1 MIERATRR
9 SPSVVFRLFLAVAGL
24 AVVSVLSAAEPPAR
38 DEAKKKPLELAV
50 FEKLLARHQDMTYEQ
65 LHAAL
70 YKDRKFLDRLSFDPT
85 RAAFFDRIAEKLQ
98 LTRDERELFQK
109 AGFLSIDL
117 QRRHSFAS
125 AYFQIYSE
133 DLPVLVTTD
142 SIMHALH
149 RSYDDI
155 LMELEVTLFSWTVG
169 QILDDC
175 HQALADKAAANKD
188 TTLAAN
194 FRDVDLYLTVARNLL
209 AGAGAPAQGQDDAWS
224 GGLMVQSKLGNDE
237 EALARL
243 KDVQSLK
250 LQTPDSGPP
259 TSIYGGE
266 RYFDWS
272 QFKPRGH
279 YTKAPALKRYFRCL
293 MWLGRADCGWNVLPT
308 DGTPGVKSDSDREL
322 RDAVLL
328 VELLAATDNVKTLK
342 GLDDIIAFLVGRS
355 DNLTVFTLRGLM
367 EEQKTAT
374 LAAVSDGKALAR
386 LKDAVK
392 NGKQAQQ
399 MIRSQVVISD
409 PKDPYYKV
417 PPPALFQLFGQRYI
431 IDSFVLSQ
439 VVFDSIVFEK
449 RKQKRM
455 MPTGLDV
462 MAALGNN
469 EAIPL
474 LADELR
480 QWNYSANLM
489 ASREYVDLHEAAFW
503 KANLYNLWL
512 DSLRTLHADLKEEK
526 HFPEALRTRAWQLKQ
541 LQTQLGSWAE
551 LRHDTILYA
560 KQSYT
565 AYPRCA
571 YPAGYVEPYPEFYAR
586 VKFFAEEATRRFEAA
601 DYTMKDKGRTG
612 QLKLIKQGQLALF
625 KKWAETLGTLETL
638 ARKELKAEPFTEQ
651 EKAFIKK
658 TIDQRG
664 GGSGPPRYDGWY
676 CDLFYN
682 RVECAKWDPVI
693 ADVHTDPASG
703 KCLEVGIGDVNL
715 GVIAIDNEK
724 DRAVYVGPLY
734 SYYEFR
740 HPVEDR
746 LTDQQWQ
753 QMIGTGK
760 VPARP
765 KWVELFQ
772 ASPRGR

>member
-1 MIERATRR
+1 MAESTTLRR
-9 SPSVVFRLFLAVAGL
+9 PLVALRIVLGFASLVAV
-24 AVVSVLSAAEPPAR
+24 STLSAAEPAAR
-38 DEAKKKPLELAV
+38 DEVKKKPLELAV
-50 FEKLLARHQDMTYEQ
+50 FEKLLARHPDMTYDQ
-65 LHAAL
+65 LHTAL
-70 YKDRKFLDRLSFDPT
+70 IKDRKFLDRLSFDPK
-85 RAAFFDRIAEKLQ
+85 RAAYFDRVAGKLQ
-98 LTRDERELFQK
+98 LTRQELDLFQK
-109 AGFLSIDL
+109 AGFVSVDM

-125 AYFQIYSE
+125 AYYQIYSQ

-155 LMELEVTLFSWTVG
+155 LMELEQTLFAWTVG

-175 HQALADKAAANKD
+175 HRALANSSADNTDK
-188 TTLAAN
+188 TLAASY
-194 FRDVDLYLTVARNLL
+194 RDVDLYLTVARNLL
-209 AGAGAPAQGQDDAWS
+209 AGAGAPREGQDDIWS
-224 GGLMVQSKLGNDE
+224 GGLLIPSKLSNDE

-259 TSIYGGE
+259 TSIYGGQ

-367 EEQKTAT
+367 EEQRTAT

-392 NGKQAQQ
+392 NGKHAQQ

-455 MPTGLDV
+455 MPMGLDV

-512 DSLRTLHADLKEEK
+512 DSLRTLHADMKEEK

-565 AYPRCA
+565 AFPFCE

-586 VKFFAEEATRRFEAA
+586 VKYFAEEASRRFLAA
-601 DYTMKDKGRTG
+601 DYTIKNANRAA
-612 QLKLIKQGQLALF
+612 QLKGIKQQQVTFF
-625 KKWAETLGTLETL
+625 KKMAETMDRLEKL
-638 ARKELKAEPFTEQ
+638 ARKELKAEPFTDQ
-651 EKAFIKK
+651 EKAFIKR

-664 GGSGPPRYDGWY
+664 EGSGPPRYDGWY
-676 CDLFYN
+676 CDLFY
-682 RVECAKWDPVI
+682 RPADAIKWDPVI
-693 ADVHTDPASG
+693 ADVHTDPESG
-703 KCLEVGIGDVNL
+703 KCLEVGVGDVTL

-753 QMIGTGK
+753 EMISAGK
-760 VPARP
+760 VPPRP
-765 KWVELFQ
+765 KWVDAFQ
-772 ASPRGR
+772 APAHKR